1 MLVPTGVP
9 LKAGDLKKTGQA
21 LLRDLLA
28 REAVFDVQFTDRQAR
43 VYWRVKWVNSIEI
56 LTLWHG
62 FSGLAEQVLGH
73 DLSIVREVL
82 ADPSDLD

>member
-28 REAVFDVQFTDRQAR
+28 REAVFDVQFTEIDRP
-43 VYWRVKWVNSIEI
+43 VSTGE
-56 LTLWHG
+56 L
-62 FSGLAEQVLGH
+62 SGLTQ
-73 DLSIVREVL
+73 
-82 ADPSDLD
+82 